1 MKYAAFMLVTITPT
15 WLGLSKHEREAFEEE
30 VLGPVFERHAGRVG
44 VRWFDA
50 AAFTG
55 GCSDVVLF
63 EAENPYAYYALVLLA
78 ELAERYTLGWV
89 KGWRL
94 TYVWCSMAISVSARN
109 RGRRGTAIR
118 LRVTPKGA

>member
-1 MKYAAFMLVTITPT
+1 MTKRTEAQMNYAAFMLVTIMPT

-50 AAFTG
+50 GAFTG

-63 EAENPYAYYALVLLA
+63 KAENP
-78 ELAERYTLGWV
+78 
-89 KGWRL
+89 
-94 TYVWCSMAISVSARN
+94 
-109 RGRRGTAIR
+109 
-118 LRVTPKGA
+118 